1 VWLRVADVDAASD
14 APVVAYAVTRG
25 TGTAVDRNRIRRRLR
40 AAVAVHGAELG
51 PGRAYLFG
59 ADRRVLH
66 APYASLVRAVG
77 DLLRAHGEMTQP

>member
-1 VWLRVADVDAASD
+1 MWLRVARVDASSEPPA
-14 APVVAYAVTRG
+14 VAYAITRG

-40 AAVAVHGAELG
+40 AVVALHDAELV

-66 APYASLVRAVG
+66 APYASLERAVG
-77 DLLRAHGEMTQP
+77 ELLRAHGEMRPR